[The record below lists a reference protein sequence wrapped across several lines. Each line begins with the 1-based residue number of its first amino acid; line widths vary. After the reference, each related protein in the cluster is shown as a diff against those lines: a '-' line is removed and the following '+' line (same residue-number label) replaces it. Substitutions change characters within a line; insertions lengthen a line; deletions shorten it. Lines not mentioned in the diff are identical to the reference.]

1 MANPISSMK
10 EFFGWNTPADSQ
22 PIHDRSTQS
31 QPQGGSIASI
41 LTGGQ
46 GRRQTN
52 NSGQGAIVTIDATS
66 YSDAKQIAAEYRT
79 NASVIVNM
87 AEMSELD
94 QRRMVDFLSGLKEGL
109 EGGLSRVA
117 SKVFLL
123 VPATVRTNAEEGDD
137 DEFGPADG
145 LVINPM
151 R

>member
-10 EFFGWNTPADSQ
+10 DFFGWNGNNGG
-22 PIHDRSTQS
+22 QS
-31 QPQGGSIASI
+31 QPAVDRSQQSSGSSIGSI

-46 GRRQTN
+46 GRRSNGYAQ
-52 NSGQGAIVTIDATS
+52 QGTIVTFDVTS
-66 YSDAKQIAAEYRT
+66 YADAKQIAETYR
-79 NASVIVNM
+79 NGASVIVNM
-87 AEMSELD
+87 ADMSELD
-94 QRRMVDFLSGLKEGL
+94 QRRMVDFMGGLKEGL

-117 SKVFLL
+117 TKVFLL
-123 VPATVRTNAEEGDD
+123 VPATVQTNATEGDD

>member
-1 MANPISSMK
+1 MANPLSSMK
-10 EFFGWNTPADSQ
+10 EFFGWNGPAENPPVQERTTP
-22 PIHDRSTQS
+22 TQ
-31 QPQGGSIASI
+31 GSSITSI
-41 LTGGQ
+41 LGGGQ
-46 GRRQTN
+46 GRGRYTN
-52 NSGQGAIVTIDATS
+52 SVQGFIVTIDATS
-66 YSDAKQIAAEYRT
+66 YSDAKQVAQEYR
-79 NASVIVNM
+79 AGSSVIVNM
-87 AEMSELD
+87 ADMSELD
-94 QRRMVDFLSGLKEGL
+94 QRRMVDFMSGLKEGL

>member
-1 MANPISSMK
+1 MANPLSSVK
-10 EFFGWNTPADSQ
+10 EFFGWNGPADNQ
-22 PIHDRSTQS
+22 PATDRST
-31 QPQGGSIASI
+31 PTQGSSITSI
-41 LTGGQ
+41 LSGGQ
-46 GRRQTN
+46 GRRTQN
-52 NSGQGAIVTIDATS
+52 NGGQGIIVTIDATS
-66 YSDAKQIAAEYRT
+66 YADAKEIAFSYRAG
-79 NASVIVNM
+79 ASVIVNM

-94 QRRMVDFLSGLKEGL
+94 QRRMVDFMSGLKEGL

-123 VPATVRTNAEEGDD
+123 VPATVQTNAEESDE